1 MATTLTTTTTAA
13 QQRFDIR
20 TIDRATYYL
29 RYNLEIFL
37 QLYEYFVQNNLQ
49 AIVQYYEN
57 SANNPDRESFDFLAD
72 LQTEM
77 TKIKALYTLN
87 KNNFQQVDDWELLAF
102 LEGIDTKLQTISNTS
117 KWTRSSATANS
128 WRGRVLQTNYTLKD
142 GETLEQISQLVYG
155 DTSSQDDWTRIA
167 LENDLRESDYGTNTN
182 NQIMITKQ
190 NASSPNYFLNSVVDN
205 LINEALYG
213 LDFNC
218 VIGFSNNDLNTL
230 NYNDT
235 FVQSARILVMLKK
248 GDCPEFFSI
257 GVDPKLAV
265 GASFGSLKFS
275 SIVRQL
281 QEAFATDD
289 TMRNFAVTNVA
300 YTNGVLQISWQ
311 VDSFYNLTYGNTVAI
326 QQQ

>member
-1 MATTLTTTTTAA
+1 MPTTLVTSTTGA
-13 QQRFDIR
+13 QQRFSLDS
-20 TIDRATYYL
+20 IDRATYFL

-37 QLYEYFVQNNLQ
+37 QLYEYFIQNNLQ
-49 AIVQYYEN
+49 AIVQYYAN
-57 SANNPDRESFDFLAD
+57 SANNPDRESFDFLQD

-87 KNNFQQVDDWELLAF
+87 KNSFHQVDDWELLDF

-117 KWTRSSATANS
+117 KWTRSSATQNS
-128 WRGRVLQTNYTLKD
+128 WRGRVLQTTYTLQD
-142 GETLEQISQLVYG
+142 GETLEQVSQIVYG
-155 DTSSQDDWTRIA
+155 DTNAQDDWTRIA
-167 LENDLRESDYGTNTN
+167 LENDLSEWGYNTTSN
-182 NQIMITKQ
+182 KAIKVTKQ

-205 LINEALYG
+205 LINESLYG

-218 VIGFSNNDLNTL
+218 KIGFVNNDLAIL

-235 FVQSARILVMLKK
+235 FVQAARILIMLKK
-248 GDCPEFFSI
+248 GDSPEFRAI

-275 SIVRQL
+275 SIIRQL
-281 QEAFATDD
+281 EEAFATDD

-300 YTNGVLQISWQ
+300 YNNGVLQISWQ
-311 VDSFYNLTYGNTVAI
+311 VDSFFNLTYGNTAVI